1 MPRQP
6 GNCGFVWLDGW
17 MQCNAIQEGRQVG
30 WLASWHTTTL
40 LVSYLNGR
48 TGMWPSFAS
57 VSRCRVSCMYNFI
70 TGRQYVRSTIH
81 IGPLGI
87 LGSKNQNPKIFDRTT
102 RQTHKPTFDRTLQA
116 IAMFKIC
123 LLLVIFRHTAYQPI
137 YRSGATEPKQ
147 KQRKQS
153 VMKKYV
159 QMR

>member
-17 MQCNAIQEGRQVG
+17 MDAMQCNPRRQAG
-30 WLASWHTTTL
+30 WLAGWHTTTL

-57 VSRCRVSCMYNFI
+57 VSRCRVSRMYNFI

-87 LGSKNQNPKIFDRTT
+87 LGSKSQKKNPNDIWSKDQTDTQTYVRSNIAGHCNVQNLFVVGNI
-102 RQTHKPTFDRTLQA
+102 QTHCLPTDLP
-116 IAMFKIC
+116 
-123 LLLVIFRHTAYQPI
+123 V
-137 YRSGATEPKQ
+137 RSNRAATDQ
-147 KQRKQS
+147 QS